1 MNTTIK
7 IALAAAGALLI
18 GLLLGFFI
26 GRAMLESKWSQP
38 YAVVTPAE
46 ATKYASED
54 ADPTAPAGTKVL
66 GRLPLGK
73 ARLAIAE
80 YTKNDLAAVAYGTSF
95 GQGNEGVELHVTVE
109 NKGKCTINGGSGV
122 AYAYDAHG
130 RSGPANKHKEHYVA
144 FKIEKPIEPGKKDV
158 VTSKMRY
165 ADDVTIALAHVDT
178 TTCTDGTSWKRQ

>member
-38 YAVVTPAE
+38 YAVVSPGD

-54 ADPTAPAGTKVL
+54 ADPTAPAGTKIL
-66 GRLPLGK
+66 GQLPLGK
-73 ARLAIAE
+73 ARLAIADL
-80 YTKNDLAAVAYGTSF
+80 TKNDPAKVAYGTSF

-109 NKGKCTINGGSGV
+109 NTGKCTIKEGHGV
-122 AYAYDAHG
+122 AYGYDAHG
-130 RSGPANKHKEHYVA
+130 KSGAANKHKEHYVA

-158 VTSKMRY
+158 ISAKMRY
-165 ADDVTIALAHVDT
+165 ADDVTIALAHVDA